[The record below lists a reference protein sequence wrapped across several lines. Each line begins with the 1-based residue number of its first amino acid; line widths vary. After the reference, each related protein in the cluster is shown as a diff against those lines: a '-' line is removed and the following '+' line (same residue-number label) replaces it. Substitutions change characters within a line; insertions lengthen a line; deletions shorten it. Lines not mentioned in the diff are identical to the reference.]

1 MKVKTLLTLLVSL
14 ALFSCNDKPVEDFTN
29 SETPSFD
36 SKNMMRIDREKSVI
50 SANDAQNVA
59 CLFFNKG
66 KKVPTKS
73 GQNMSVEEISDQNTG
88 NPLLYVVN
96 FGENNGFVVISA
108 SKKCT
113 PILAFSD
120 KGSFDLGEN
129 SAAKL
134 YIDSYKSAIKEA
146 YLDTSD
152 SLRLKYALQWASYE
166 KRLPVTKSI
175 SYELSQKIQAEVQRK
190 EALGYEHLGNIT
202 AAQYFL
208 PESNYQS
215 LLQEMRD
222 VTDPQYDY
230 TEVNQFFIKSYDYK
244 SIGPL
249 LQTKWGQY
257 SPFSVDAPN
266 GYAGCVPIA
275 VAQITY
281 YHKFPNKYNW
291 DAIPASSDLLSTS
304 NPSFV
309 YFIKDIRN
317 LCNVVYS
324 NDGTSATINDAKNAF
339 QSLGYNASIRNYNNT
354 TIYQSISCESPI
366 CLLGKNS
373 LSGVGHAWVCDG
385 YMNKRYEASISFVPS
400 ENDPRFRGDRIPGSI
415 FVDYDTFAYSP
426 SWLDQDQYG
435 EFFHMNMGWDGA
447 HNGWYREIV
456 YIYNG
461 GSLSKA
467 YTQDLKAVQVF
478 KPNN

>member
-36 SKNMMRIDREKSVI
+36 SKNMLRIDREKSVI

-59 CLFFNKG
+59 YLFFNKG
-66 KKVPTKS
+66 KNVPTKS

-96 FGENNGFVVISA
+96 FGDNNGFVVISA

-120 KGSFDLGEN
+120 KGSFNSGEN

-166 KRLPVTKSI
+166 KLLPVTKSI

-230 TEVNQFFIKSYDYK
+230 TEVNQFFIKSYDYE

-249 LQTKWGQY
+249 LQTEWHQY
-257 SPFSVDAPN
+257 DPFNIDAPN

-291 DAIPASSDLLSTS
+291 DAIPASCLFLSTS

-317 LCNVVYS
+317 ICNVVYR

-339 QSLGYNASIRNYNNT
+339 ESLGYSASIQSYNDI
-354 TIYQSISCESPI
+354 TIIQPI
-366 CLLGKNS
+366 RCGNPVYVRGKDS
-373 LSGVGHAWVCDG
+373 VTGKGHAWVCDG
-385 YMNKRYEASISFVPS
+385 YMNKKYEASISFVPS
-400 ENDPRFRGDRIPGSI
+400 ENDPRFRVDRIPGSI

-435 EFFHMNMGWDGA
+435 EFFHMNMGWQGGY
-447 HNGWYREIV
+447 NGWYREIV
-456 YIYNG
+456 KIDKN
-461 GSLSKA
+461 GSLA
-467 YTQDLKAVQVF
+467 YAFTQDLRTLLVS

>member
-1 MKVKTLLTLLVSL
+1 MLFVSL

-29 SETPSFD
+29 IETPSFD
-36 SKNMMRIDREKSVI
+36 GKNMLRIDREKSVI

-59 CLFFNKG
+59 YLFFNKG
-66 KKVPTKS
+66 KNVPTKS

-88 NPLLYVVN
+88 HPLLYVVN
-96 FGENNGFVVISA
+96 FGDNNGFVVISA

-113 PILAFSD
+113 PILVFSD
-120 KGSFDLGEN
+120 KGSFNSGEN

-166 KRLPVTKSI
+166 KLLPVTKSI

-230 TEVNQFFIKSYDYK
+230 TEVNQFFIKSYDYE

-257 SPFSVDAPN
+257 SPFNVDAPN

-291 DAIPASSDLLSTS
+291 DAIPASSDLLSIS

-317 LCNVVYS
+317 LCNVVYK
-324 NDGTSATINDAKNAF
+324 NDGTSATINDAKSAF

-354 TIYQSISCESPI
+354 TIYQSISCDSPI

-373 LSGVGHAWVCDG
+373 LSGVGYAWVCDG
-385 YMNKRYEASISFVPS
+385 YMNKKYEASISFIPS
-400 ENDPRFRGDRIPGSI
+400 ENDPRFRADRIPGSI

-435 EFFHMNMGWDGA
+435 EFFHMNMGWDGV

-461 GSLSKA
+461 GALSKA